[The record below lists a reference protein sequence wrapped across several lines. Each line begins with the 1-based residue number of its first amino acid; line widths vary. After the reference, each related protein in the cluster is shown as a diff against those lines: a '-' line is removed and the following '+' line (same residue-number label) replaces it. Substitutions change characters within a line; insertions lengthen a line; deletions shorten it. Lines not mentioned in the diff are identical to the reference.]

1 MGRLQF
7 VVMAAVGALVLAAC
21 DQGPKAPS
29 APKAPTAAAKCAAGI
44 ERTVSFTSANARDRL
59 IVEALGPDC
68 ANPAMSVRL
77 YDPAGRLV
85 FSNMTSGK
93 WLLSGELFPQGG
105 GTAQGVAENLIDIA
119 PPGGMQLPEWR
130 DGGAAPPAP
139 EYGAFK
145 ILVPQPA
152 YERLRRLGMPTMILR
167 GGAESGTV
175 YIYDAEN
182 GTAMA
187 IVQYAV

>member
-1 MGRLQF
+1 MGRSY
-7 VVMAAVGALVLAAC
+7 AVGLSFCLAATLAAC
-21 DQGPKAPS
+21 DQGPKAPAS
-29 APKAPTAAAKCAAGI
+29 TAAGPNCAAGI
-44 ERTVSFTSANARDRL
+44 ERAVSFTSAQAKDRL

-68 ANPAMSVRL
+68 TNPAMATRL

-93 WLLSGELFPQGG
+93 WLMSGELFPQAS
-105 GTAQGVAENLIDIA
+105 GTAQGVAENLIDIG
-119 PPGGMQLPEWR
+119 PPGAMQLPEWR
-130 DGGAAPPAP
+130 DGAAEPPAP

-175 YIYDAEN
+175 HIYDREN
-182 GTAMA
+182 GTAVA
-187 IVQYAV
+187 IAQYAV